1 MAQNT
6 RGKEMLCIVAAMGI
20 RQNRQQLQV
29 MREFQVGSE
38 NVTKLSFS
46 LLQRYSA
53 FNPTNYLDK

>member
-20 RQNRQQLQV
+20 QLQLQV